1 MRVSATDRH
10 TRPWREDERII
21 TRPGPRAER
30 IVTRSRSETIGSS
43 PARPGDERNGSSHR
57 RRGGAAAPSPGGGR
71 CALGGTP
78 DPWTTGPSGPVR
90 GQGAPKALPKGRE
103 APLTPDAFSGR
114 MVFPPGEGIGRTR
127 LGRGVPGRAEADPGR
142 RTIAVSGALLA
153 GIPSH
158 QSGPERGILG
168 HLGEYANRSPDGY
181 PDPYPYPYPDG
192 YPDPYPDGY
201 PGHPGTWG
209 TLRRAGC
216 RRSARSA
223 GPRHA
228 RFLRV
233 TGPRYAWRRVRD

>member
-1 MRVSATDRH
+1 MNGTSQARDREPNGSSRARGRRRSDRHPRDRVVSATDPH
-10 TRPWREDERII
+10 TAGEVERQRPRLA
-21 TRPGPRAER
+21 G
-30 IVTRSRSETIGSS
+30 SR
-43 PARPGDERNGSSHR
+43 RV
-57 RRGGAAAPSPGGGR
+57 
-71 CALGGTP
+71 GGTP

-228 RFLRV
+228 QKARV